1 MENKIEIIFT
11 DEGIG
16 VKPIGEI
23 NPLRAMQGMLALFG
37 FIGKD
42 NIETA
47 VCILNDLIKAGIKG
61 NSNA

>member
-16 VKPIGEI
+16 VKPVGEI
-23 NPLRAMQGMLALFG
+23 NPLRAIQGMFALVSFV
-37 FIGKD
+37 GKD
-42 NIETA
+42 NLENV

-61 NSNA
+61 DANA

>member
-16 VKPIGEI
+16 IKSTGEI
-23 NPLRAMQGMLALFG
+23 NSLRAIQGMLALVG
-37 FIGKD
+37 YVGKD
-42 NIETA
+42 NLGNV

-61 NSNA
+61 NANA